1 MMNFN
6 QNNIPNFQNIQ
17 NIPNMQNMQ
26 NQFNNLDE
34 INLEELRR
42 PYKEKIKKLEK
53 ELEEKQEEIDQLKLK
68 LLQNNNSKKSK
79 HQFMNNMG
87 NQMNNQFNNF
97 NQINKNFHPINNN
110 MNQMNMVNGPMNNQ
124 FNPNLMMNIPN
135 NPMNNN
141 MMNPMFQ
148 MCNLM
153 NFNNNIPPMMKSR
166 KDDNRKNSKFLN
178 LTVKGQNNSP
188 ILIQCSSDEKMEDVI
203 NKISTKARFNK
214 EKNEFIISR
223 YPKKDSTIEEN
234 GIFAGSD
241 FIYVIPKS
249 QKEIPKS
256 QKEINKIRE
265 EKGNNNNFN
274 QEKTKSNSNISIL
287 GTLINLRFKS
297 PIGSDIIIQ
306 LGLNNTCRDAKVKF
320 CQSLDIPIS
329 VIGKSLKF
337 IYNSKALIPDKK
349 IGQSNINNLGV
360 ITVLDTNGIIGA

>member
-6 QNNIPNFQNIQ
+6 QNNIPNFQNFQNIQ
-17 NIPNMQNMQ
+17 NFQNMQNMQ
-26 NQFNNLDE
+26 NQINNLDE

-68 LLQNNNSKKSK
+68 LQ
-79 HQFMNNMG
+79 QIMNNMG

-97 NQINKNFHPINNN
+97 NQINNNFHPINNN

-124 FNPNLMMNIPN
+124 FNPNHMMNIPN

-166 KDDNRKNSKFLN
+166 KDDNRKNSKFLK
-178 LTVKGQNNSP
+178 LTVKGQNISP

-203 NKISTKARFNK
+203 NKITTKARFIK
-214 EKNEFIISR
+214 ENYEFIISR

-249 QKEIPKS
+249 QKEYPIS

-287 GTLINLRFKS
+287 GTPINLRFKHT
-297 PIGSDIIIQ
+297 IGSDIVIQ
-306 LGLNNTCRDAKVKF
+306 IGLNNTCRDAEVKY
-320 CQSLDIPIS
+320 CQSLDIPS
-329 VIGKSLKF
+329 SLIGKSLKF
-337 IYNSKALIPDKK
+337 LYNSQELIPDKK
-349 IGQSNINNLGV
+349 IGQSNLNNLSE
-360 ITVLDTNGIIGA
+360 ITVLDLYWIIGA

>member
-1 MMNFN
+1 
-6 QNNIPNFQNIQ
+6 
-17 NIPNMQNMQ
+17 
-26 NQFNNLDE
+26 
-34 INLEELRR
+34 
-42 PYKEKIKKLEK
+42 
-53 ELEEKQEEIDQLKLK
+53 
-68 LLQNNNSKKSK
+68 
-79 HQFMNNMG
+79 MNNMG

-97 NQINKNFHPINNN
+97 NQINNNFHPINNN

-178 LTVKGQNNSP
+178 LTVKLPNNSP
-188 ILIQCSSDEKMEDVI
+188 IFIQCSSDEKMEDVI
-203 NKISTKARFNK
+203 NKISTKVRFNK
-214 EKNEFIISR
+214 ENYELIISR

-234 GIFAGSD
+234 GIFDESD
-241 FIYVIPKS
+241 FIYV
-249 QKEIPKS
+249 IPKS

-287 GTLINLRFKS
+287 GTLINLNFKP
-297 PIGSDIIIQ
+297 PIGSDIVIQ
-306 LGLNNTCRDAKVKF
+306 IGLNNTCRDAEVKF
-320 CQSLDIPIS
+320 CQSLDIPS
-329 VIGKSLKF
+329 SLIGKSLKF
-337 IYNSKALIPDKK
+337 ICNSHELIPDKK
-349 IGQSNINNLGV
+349 IGESILFDQGV

>member
-79 HQFMNNMG
+79 QQIMNNMG

-97 NQINKNFHPINNN
+97 NQINNNFHPINNN

-124 FNPNLMMNIPN
+124 FNPNHMMNIPN

-166 KDDNRKNSKFLN
+166 KDDNRKNSKFLK
-178 LTVKGQNNSP
+178 LTVKGQNISP

-203 NKISTKARFNK
+203 NKITTRARFIK
-214 EKNEFIISR
+214 ENYEFIISR

-234 GIFAGSD
+234 GIFDESD
-241 FIYVIPKS
+241 FIYV
-249 QKEIPKS
+249 IPKS

-265 EKGNNNNFN
+265 EKRNNNNFN

-287 GTLINLRFKS
+287 GTKINLQFK
-297 PIGSDIIIQ
+297 PTIGSYIVIQ
-306 LGLNNTCRDAKVKF
+306 IGLNNTCRDAEVKY
-320 CQSLDIPIS
+320 CQSLDIPS
-329 VIGKSLKF
+329 SLIGKSLKF
-337 IYNSKALIPDKK
+337 LYNSQELIPDKK
-349 IGQSNINNLGV
+349 IGQSNLNNLSE
-360 ITVLDTNGIIGA
+360 ITVLDLYWIIGA

>member
-1 MMNFN
+1 
-6 QNNIPNFQNIQ
+6 
-17 NIPNMQNMQ
+17 
-26 NQFNNLDE
+26 
-34 INLEELRR
+34 
-42 PYKEKIKKLEK
+42 
-53 ELEEKQEEIDQLKLK
+53 
-68 LLQNNNSKKSK
+68 
-79 HQFMNNMG
+79 MNNMG

-97 NQINKNFHPINNN
+97 NQINNNFHPINNN
-110 MNQMNMVNGPMNNQ
+110 MNPMNMVNGPMNNQ

-153 NFNNNIPPMMKSR
+153 NFNNNIPPMMKSM
-166 KDDNRKNSKFLN
+166 KDDNRKNSKFLK
-178 LTVKGQNNSP
+178 LTVKGQNISP

-214 EKNEFIISR
+214 ENHEFIISR

-234 GIFAGSD
+234 GIFDESD
-241 FIYVIPKS
+241 FIYI
-249 QKEIPKS
+249 IPKS

-287 GTLINLRFKS
+287 GTKINLQFK
-297 PIGSDIIIQ
+297 PTIGSYIVIQ
-306 LGLNNTCRDAKVKF
+306 IGLNNTCRDAEVKY
-320 CQSLDIPIS
+320 CQSLDIPSS

-337 IYNSKALIPDKK
+337 LYNSQELIPDEK
-349 IGQSNINNLGV
+349 IGQSKLCDQSV
-360 ITVLDTNGIIGA
+360 ITVVDLYGIIGA

>member
-17 NIPNMQNMQ
+17 NIQNFQNKQNMQ

-42 PYKEKIKKLEK
+42 PYKEKIKKLQK

-68 LLQNNNSKKSK
+68 LLQNNNSKKNK
-79 HQFMNNMG
+79 QQIMNNMG

-97 NQINKNFHPINNN
+97 NQINNNFHPINNN
-110 MNQMNMVNGPMNNQ
+110 MNQINMVNGPMNNQ

-178 LTVKGQNNSP
+178 LTVKGPNNSR
-188 ILIQCSSDEKMEDVI
+188 IFIQCSSDEKMEDVI

-214 EKNEFIISR
+214 ENHEFIISR

-234 GIFAGSD
+234 GIFDKSD
-241 FIYVIPKS
+241 FIYV
-249 QKEIPKS
+249 IPKS

-265 EKGNNNNFN
+265 EKRNNNNFN

-287 GTLINLRFKS
+287 GTPINLRFKHT
-297 PIGSDIIIQ
+297 IGSDIVIQ
-306 LGLNNTCRDAKVKF
+306 IGLNNICRDAEVKY
-320 CQSLDIPIS
+320 CQSLDIPS
-329 VIGKSLKF
+329 SLIGKSLKF
-337 IYNSKALIPDKK
+337 IYNSKQLIPDKK
-349 IGQSNINNLGV
+349 IGESKLYNLSE
-360 ITVLDTNGIIGA
+360 ITVLDTDGLTGA